1 MAARTRFALVFW
13 IAVAVV
19 VTILTIQPWASA
31 PESEGLSAG
40 PIATRDVIYRPQHWD
55 VYGRFGKHPRV
66 NAGGSS
72 LAFAVRRFENGRP
85 ARDLRLH
92 KSREVRR
99 RALVLARQ

>member
-40 PIATRDVIYRPQHWD
+40 PIGTRDVIYRPQHWN
-55 VYGRFGKHPRV
+55 VY
-66 NAGGSS
+66 
-72 LAFAVRRFENGRP
+72 
-85 ARDLRLH
+85 
-92 KSREVRR
+92 
-99 RALVLARQ
+99 

>member
-40 PIATRDVIYRPQHWD
+40 PIATRDVIFRPQRWN
-55 VYGRFGKHPRV
+55 VY
-66 NAGGSS
+66 
-72 LAFAVRRFENGRP
+72 
-85 ARDLRLH
+85 
-92 KSREVRR
+92 
-99 RALVLARQ
+99 